1 LEVVKIKKSEM
12 EAGMEMDNLRNRLGS
27 TAASNNRMQEIE
39 KKILAI
45 DDAIEG
51 VDTLVNDNTNDKN
64 S

>member
-1 LEVVKIKKSEM
+1 M

-39 KKILAI
+39 KKFSAI
-45 DDAIEG
+45 EDAIEDVG
-51 VDTLVNDNTNDKN
+51 HIGYNENIREKG